1 MDERRDN
8 KRFPLAMKAF
18 PLGGTAEA
26 VLESDNVSPSG
37 AYFVGDPGMPAGAAL
52 WLRLELGTLQRGRES
67 VFPLCAQVKVVRLSR
82 SGDGSVA
89 GFGAE
94 WQAAWCADDATPLK
108 EFLRRTLSLS
118 TGYVETLP
126 PAGPDGRTAYLYVF
140 PAGEAPAVMGPTPW
154 EQQGDPPPQAAAPSV
169 SVADDPAAMDEPLDL
184 DFKTPLPI
192 DGRAG
197 TAVYVA
203 VPLTW
208 ATDEGEFE
216 GRAIKLFSTG
226 LRIASTGEV
235 PGAYRRV
242 VLRIPIRQRDRSGT
256 LALNGTVVTQRPG
269 RSEGEEHQFE
279 VQLTLGNDPDSL
291 HLYRKLL
298 DRLSSL
304 NAPAGA

>member
-1 MDERRDN
+1 VDERRVE

-18 PLGGTAEA
+18 PLGGTAET
-26 VLESDNVSPSG
+26 VLESDNVSTSG
-37 AYFVGDPGMPAGAAL
+37 AYFVGDPGMPSGAAL
-52 WLRLELGTLQRGRES
+52 WIRLELGTLQRGRES
-67 VFPLCAQVKVVRLSR
+67 VYPLCAQVRIARLSR

-94 WQAAWCADDATPLK
+94 WLAAWSPDDPTPLK

-118 TGYVETLP
+118 TGYIQTIP
-126 PAGPDGRTAYLYVF
+126 PTADGRTAFLYVF
-140 PAGEAPAVMGPTPW
+140 PAGEAPAVAGPTVY
-154 EQQGDPPPQAAAPSV
+154 EQQADPVGAGASAST
-169 SVADDPAAMDEPLDL
+169 PAALEKIGLDEPLDL
-184 DFKTPLPI
+184 DFKTPLPM

-197 TAVYVA
+197 AAVYTA

-216 GRAIKLFSTG
+216 GRAIKLFGTG
-226 LRIASTGEV
+226 LRVACSGEV
-235 PGAYRRV
+235 PGAYRRI

-298 DRLSSL
+298 DRLASL
-304 NAPAGA
+304 SAPVGA